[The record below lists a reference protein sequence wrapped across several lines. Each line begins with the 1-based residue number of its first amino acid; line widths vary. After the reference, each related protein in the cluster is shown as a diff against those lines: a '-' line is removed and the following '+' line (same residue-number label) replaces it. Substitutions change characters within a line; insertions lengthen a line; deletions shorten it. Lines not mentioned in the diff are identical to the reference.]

1 MTTPRKRGQVK
12 APTAPTA
19 PTRRTSAK
27 TSRRASASDTAGAAV
42 PHTAG
47 TAVPPTAVPPTAGT
61 AVPPTAAPLTP
72 RPLAE
77 SRAAIDALD
86 HQLLDLMSRR
96 NELVAEIAAYK
107 RATATPIR
115 DFNRERELLS
125 DRRGYAGRLGLSP
138 EIVESVFRL
147 LLWASRDRQAAL
159 KAEVPTDV
167 VPRTVAIIGGR
178 GGMGQCLA
186 QMFGDLGHVVLVADL
201 RTPLTPQQAAADA
214 DVVVISVPIAETERV
229 IREIGPRV
237 RPDGLLMDVTSVKT
251 APLAAM
257 LAATPAAVVGTHPL
271 FGPTV
276 HSLQGQRIV
285 LTRGRGD
292 VWFDWVYRMCH
303 ARGLAI
309 VETTAEE
316 HDRMMAIV
324 QVLVHFSTEVMGLA
338 MADLGAPLAR
348 TLELTSPIYFIKL
361 LLTARHFGQ
370 SGELYA
376 NIEMAN
382 PDTAHVT
389 QAFVDA
395 ARRIAEMVARGNRP
409 AFEAMF
415 QQVHDYFGQFTQ
427 EAMETSSYL
436 IDRVVERA

>member
-1 MTTPRKRGQVK
+1 
-12 APTAPTA
+12 
-19 PTRRTSAK
+19 
-27 TSRRASASDTAGAAV
+27 
-42 PHTAG
+42 
-47 TAVPPTAVPPTAGT
+47 
-61 AVPPTAAPLTP
+61 
-72 RPLAE
+72 LAE

-86 HQLLDLMSRR
+86 HQLLDLMARR
-96 NELVAEIAAYK
+96 NAIVAEIAAYK
-107 RATATPIR
+107 RANATPIR
-115 DFNRERELLS
+115 DFARERELLG
-125 DRRGYAGRLGLSP
+125 DRRSYAGRLGLSP

-178 GGMGQCLA
+178 GGMGQCLT
-186 QMFGDLGHVVLVADL
+186 QMFSDLGHVVLVADL
-201 RTPLTPQQAAADA
+201 HTPLTPQQAAADA
-214 DVVVISVPIAETERV
+214 DVVVISVPIEATEQV
-229 IREIGPRV
+229 IRELGPRV

-251 APLAAM
+251 GPLAAM

-271 FGPTV
+271 FGPNV

-292 VWFDWVYRMCH
+292 AWFDWAYRMFH

-309 VETTAEE
+309 VETTAAE

-324 QVLVHFSTEVMGLA
+324 QVLAHFSTEVMGLA
-338 MADLGAPLAR
+338 MAELGAPLAR

-370 SGELYA
+370 SAELYA

-395 ARRIAEMVARGNRP
+395 ARRIAELVARGDRP

-415 QQVHDYFGQFTQ
+415 TQVHDYFGHFTE
-427 EAMETSSYL
+427 EALETSSYL